1 MTNQGAKSTSVEAM
15 IKEMAKGV
23 AEQLAEAD
31 QGDMRLDIE
40 ISGRTL
46 GPELKIEFVLG
57 EDYSISGSVRG
68 GSLNEVVKEF
78 LRRKGWSS
86 RNAPLMLTSGL
97 RDELNDDIPF

>member
-1 MTNQGAKSTSVEAM
+1 MTNQNAKSTSIEAM

-31 QGDMRLDIE
+31 QGDIRLDIK

-46 GPELKIEFVLG
+46 GPELKIEFVLS
-57 EDYSISGSVRG
+57 EEYSSGSVRG

-86 RNAPLMLTSGL
+86 RNASLMLTSGL
-97 RDELNDDIPF
+97 RDAPSDDIPF